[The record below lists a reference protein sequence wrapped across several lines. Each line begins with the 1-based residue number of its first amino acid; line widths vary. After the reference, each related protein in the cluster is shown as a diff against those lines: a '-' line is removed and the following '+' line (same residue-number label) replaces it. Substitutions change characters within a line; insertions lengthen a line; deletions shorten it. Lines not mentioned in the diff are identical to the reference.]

1 MSQHLYHSTDHPSGM
16 SNHHTYMHRA
26 SNTRILLHV
35 QVHYRFAQRARR
47 TKSHSPRHRG
57 SPRRLRVASRTPSH
71 ASRSVRKDRAQ
82 DRSHTAT
89 GSRTR
94 YCVARSWLLGPS
106 AHRWAHG
113 PDELTLPVSRPAQTT
128 AVLVPSDIKDPGPQ
142 EACSIR
148 RRGSSDHRPEMI
160 CVTECRDESGW
171 SVNAEA
177 SSARDATFRAQR
189 APEAQR
195 RPRRSH
201 KQRQV
206 APWWSWTP
214 CLLPLPGAAFRDA

>member
-1 MSQHLYHSTDHPSGM
+1 MLAIIMACFSSSEKHHMALHSTIH
-16 SNHHTYMHRA
+16 MHICSTSDRLA
-26 SNTRILLHV
+26 DEH
-35 QVHYRFAQRARR
+35 ADAAR
-47 TKSHSPRHRG
+47 G
-57 SPRRLRVASRTPSH
+57 CSPRRLRVASRTPSH

-177 SSARDATFRAQR
+177 GSARDATFRAQR

>member
-1 MSQHLYHSTDHPSGM
+1 M

-171 SVNAEA
+171 SVNECGGKQRTGRDISSAARTRGSETAAPQSQAA
-177 SSARDATFRAQR
+177 SSRTMVELDTMFAAAARSCFSGRLSCQHR
-189 APEAQR
+189 
-195 RPRRSH
+195 
-201 KQRQV
+201 
-206 APWWSWTP
+206 
-214 CLLPLPGAAFRDA
+214 